1 MRRDE
6 GGWFT
11 SPRGCGAR
19 VFVSANVMSHQLAE
33 YAAAG
38 MDGVIA
44 KPLKAEALFA
54 EIDWA
59 LAGAAPAKRAAEA

>member
-1 MRRDE
+1 M
-6 GGWFT
+6 
-11 SPRGCGAR
+11 
-19 VFVSANVMSHQLAE
+19 FVSANVMSHQLAE